1 MIKDPNKDVQ
11 CSGAMENQPQRI
23 FSDIPVCRCN
33 PIAKTDQFFHK
44 PFVSLILVSRSNT
57 HIPSKGPCRL
67 AYPLPSPAKGC
78 AGIPPPVRPKT
89 VPIMSFLKKLLDTT
103 IYLYISISIYVNL
116 DLLCSELPLSKFS
129 HQVITFYSQPD
140 HEMGLPHEEP
150 MYVRIPTG
158 IPKDVV

>member
-1 MIKDPNKDVQ
+1 MFNVPGPWKTSPRGSSVTFQFAGVILLQKPI
-11 CSGAMENQPQRI
+11 S
-23 FSDIPVCRCN
+23 FSIN
-33 PIAKTDQFFHK
+33 
-44 PFVSLILVSRSNT
+44 LLSRSFWFRDQT
-57 HIPSKGPCRL
+57 PTFLPRARAVSPIPCL
-67 AYPLPSPAKGC
+67 HLPRPGC

-103 IYLYISISIYVNL
+103 IYLYISISIYVNI
-116 DLLCSELPLSKFS
+116 DLLCSKLPLSKFS